1 MLKIK
6 LYIPHPGK
14 AHTPHPGEG
23 LLVKRPKV
31 SESVATCIVYD
42 RMSYLV
48 DNAWHITLWYAH
60 MRYKINTA

>member
-31 SESVATCIVYD
+31 SESVSTCIVYD
-42 RMSYLV
+42 RMGPQIPKLS
-48 DNAWHITLWYAH
+48 
-60 MRYKINTA
+60 RG